1 MKSNLTW
8 KIHRNLRD
16 DAMAQGE
23 DIANVFDFPTPPID
37 PLAIIKQEPL
47 IYAEGADFGNA
58 FDGCLEYLG
67 KRYLLGYNTKYNR
80 HEDAPLHPRA
90 RFTIAHELG
99 HYFLDTHRNLLQS
112 AGFRY
117 SCTTERFESDTEMEL
132 QADYFATGLLMPSA
146 IIAPIVNRTPEPDLA
161 TIQEVSRKF
170 QVSMTS
176 MLHRWVKISDFPCAL
191 LSVSPKG
198 GIEWGWVSEP
208 LFNIGAYHRRPN
220 VVSSDAKHFLQSTN
234 STSYKEGHGKGL
246 LHYWL
251 DTKFKNLSIE
261 EFYAAIP
268 HTTSILV
275 FIFAYDD
282 EIQAL

>member
-8 KIHRNLRD
+8 KIHQNLRD

-23 DIANVFDFPTPPID
+23 DIAKVFEFAEPPID

-67 KRYLLGYNTKYNR
+67 KRYMLAYNTKYNR
-80 HEDAPLHPRA
+80 HEDATLHPRV

-99 HYFLDTHRNLLQS
+99 HYFMDTHRNLLQS
-112 AGFRY
+112 TGVPY

-132 QADYFATGLLMPSA
+132 QADYFATGLLMPTR

-161 TIQEVSRKF
+161 TIQKVAGKF

-198 GIEWGWVSEP
+198 AIQWGWVSEA
-208 LFNIGAYHRRPN
+208 LFHIGVYRRKPN
-220 VVSSDAKHFLQSTN
+220 VVSSDAKHFLQNTDR
-234 STSYKEGHGKGL
+234 TSYQEGRGKSL
-246 LHYWL
+246 LHHWF
-251 DTKFKNLSIE
+251 DTKFTALSVE

-268 HTTSILV
+268 YVANILV
-275 FIFAYDD
+275 FLFAYED
-282 EIQAL
+282 EVQAL